1 MGTLIFPHGASHKG
15 FTDPVTSS
23 SRNTPEPI
31 IRELLQNCLD
41 AAEDTGHDA
50 EGKSNPA
57 EIHFTISERKIDDI
71 PGIQNYRSAF
81 EKACSERRLRQK
93 QGEDEKR
100 IIKRIDN
107 VLNQNA
113 TKVLFC
119 RDNGIGL
126 CSERITYLLWPG
138 NTTKEEGQAGAF
150 GLGHLFAFQASD
162 LRYVLYSGRSKNENL
177 QEFTSGHA
185 ILAAHPDEDGDRC
198 DPDGF
203 WVEGE
208 MSQKFNEDPVYSK
221 EVPNLLKTQLE
232 AISNSA
238 SGTGAVISVLGFND
252 FLTEEPG
259 GATAEIRDAA
269 ARNFFAA
276 IYNGFMRIHI
286 LDETDGG
293 SSFELNKDTVEKA
306 LSGIQSEQR
315 ARLSGFLAGRRAYEA
330 FQTLKYGEEFQVADA
345 KIMLRKI
352 DDSETRKQRE
362 INLCRNGMWITHTIP
377 ECGTSD
383 FAQTRPFNAVILLDD
398 KDGELHKLVRNAE
411 GPEHR
416 EIDKKRLDKHEK
428 QKMTGLL
435 RDVAAK
441 IREEAGEVDDSDDFR
456 PQGFAI
462 VQNAEIKQAA
472 KRKPLRPAGSHPSGQ
487 SRKPSKPG
495 KKREKRQNAPPNPG
509 AATPTHISSRPVR
522 KNGSVKQ
529 ILASLSFP
537 EGKPVSP
544 YLGVRVYLEGG
555 SDESCEQPFRF
566 QPLKLEEIS
575 SQAGS
580 ELPAKSNPWEI
591 SIPTSDIATSDEGS
605 SEGTHPTTQSLRITL
620 EQPIS
625 IQEASAT
632 RIEVYRRKKVAAS
645 EDDAEHTELEETE
658 T

>member
-1 MGTLIFPHGASHKG
+1 MGMLIFPHGASHKG

-41 AAEDTGHDA
+41 AAEDTGHDD
-50 EGKSNPA
+50 EGKPNPA
-57 EIHFTISERKIDDI
+57 EIHFTISECKTDDI
-71 PGIQNYRSAF
+71 PGIQNYISAF

-100 IIKRIDN
+100 IIKRIEN
-107 VLNQNA
+107 VLSQKT

-162 LRYVLYSGRSKNENL
+162 LRYVLYSGRSQKEHL
-177 QEFTSGHA
+177 QELTSGHA
-185 ILAAHPDEDGDRC
+185 ILAAHPDKDGDRC

-203 WVEGE
+203 LVEGE
-208 MSQKFNEDPVYSK
+208 ISQKFNEDPVYSK
-221 EVPNLLKTQLE
+221 EVPSLLKTQLG

-252 FLTEEPG
+252 FLTEELG
-259 GATAEIRDAA
+259 GATVEIRDAA

-276 IYNGFMRIHI
+276 IRNGSMRIHI
-286 LDETDGG
+286 SDETDGG
-293 SSFELNKDTVEKA
+293 NSLELNKDTIEEA

-345 KIMLRKI
+345 KILLRMI

-383 FAQTRPFNAVILLDD
+383 FAQTHPFNALILLDD
-398 KDGELHKLVRNAE
+398 KEGELHKLVRNAE

-416 EIDKKRLDKHEK
+416 EIDKKRLEKHER

-435 RDVAAK
+435 REVAAK

-487 SRKPSKPG
+487 SRKPNKPG

-575 SQAGS
+575 SKAGS
-580 ELPAKSNPWEI
+580 ELATKSNPWEI
-591 SIPTSDIATSDEGS
+591 SIPTSDIAASDEGS
-605 SEGTHPTTQSLRITL
+605 SEDTTPTTQSLRITL
-620 EQPIS
+620 EQPLS
-625 IQEASAT
+625 IREASAT
-632 RIEVYRRKKVAAS
+632 RIEVYRRKKAAVS
-645 EDDAEHTELEETE
+645 EDDAEHTELEKTE

>member
-50 EGKSNPA
+50 EGKPNPA
-57 EIHFTISERKIDDI
+57 EIHFTISEREIDDI

-81 EKACSERRLRQK
+81 EKACKERSRQK

-107 VLNQNA
+107 VLNSDT

-119 RDNGIGL
+119 RDNGVGL

-208 MSQKFNEDPVYSK
+208 ISQKFNEDPVYSK
-221 EVPNLLKTQLE
+221 EVPNLLKAQLE
-232 AISNSA
+232 VISKSA

-252 FLTEEPG
+252 FLTEEQG

-276 IYNGFMRIHI
+276 IYNGSMRIHI
-286 LDETDGG
+286 SDETDGG
-293 SSFELNKDTVEKA
+293 SSFNLNKDTVEKA

-330 FQTLKYGEEFQVADA
+330 FQTLKYGEELQVADA
-345 KIMLRKI
+345 KILLRKI
-352 DDSETRKQRE
+352 DDLETRKQRE

-383 FAQTRPFNAVILLDD
+383 FARTRPFNAVILLDD

-416 EIDKKRLDKHEK
+416 EIDKKRLDKHER

-435 RDVAAK
+435 REVAAK
-441 IREEAGEVDDSDDFR
+441 IKEEAGEVDDSDDFR

-522 KNGSVKQ
+522 ENGSVKQ
-529 ILASLSFP
+529 ILASFSFP

-580 ELPAKSNPWEI
+580 ELATKSNPWEI
-591 SIPTSDIATSDEGS
+591 SIPTSDIAASEEGS
-605 SEGTHPTTQSLRITL
+605 SEDTTPITQSLRITL
-620 EQPIS
+620 EQPLS

-632 RIEVYRRKKVAAS
+632 RIEVYRRKKAATS
-645 EDDAEHTELEETE
+645 EDDAEHSELEETE

>member
-41 AAEDTGHDA
+41 AAEDTGLDA

-57 EIHFTISERKIDDI
+57 EIHFTISEREIDDI

-81 EKACSERRLRQK
+81 EKACKERSRQK

-100 IIKRIDN
+100 IIKRIEN
-107 VLNQNA
+107 VLSQRT

-119 RDNGIGL
+119 RDNGVGL

-252 FLTEEPG
+252 FLTEESG

-591 SIPTSDIATSDEGS
+591 LIPTSDIAASDEGIS
-605 SEGTHPTTQSLRITL
+605 GETTPTTQSLRITL
-620 EQPIS
+620 EQPLS

-632 RIEVYRRKKVAAS
+632 RIEVYRRKKAAAS